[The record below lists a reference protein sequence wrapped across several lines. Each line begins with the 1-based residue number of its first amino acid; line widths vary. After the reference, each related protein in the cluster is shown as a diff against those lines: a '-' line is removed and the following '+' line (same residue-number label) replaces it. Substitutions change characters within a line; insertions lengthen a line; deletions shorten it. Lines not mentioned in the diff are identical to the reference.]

1 MGLFGSIFKGVKKAA
16 GFVAKTALSKATGGV
31 SDQVLKKLK
40 GLGQVK
46 AVLAKKGHQPTQQDQ
61 ALVNK
66 IMPDAFSPTVKRTE
80 QVLDV
85 VGYKAGI
92 PGYTKPKKAGK
103 GGRTGKPKPKYDA
116 SGARKLSTKQDYL
129 DDVEAGFQGSYETW
143 REGLGLTDTYLRLKA
158 KKAKAPKKAKGKR
171 TTSQGQKMAALA
183 AQWRSLGG
191 QAGTGQTF
199 FEWKAGR

>member
-1 MGLFGSIFKGVKKAA
+1 MGLFGSVFKGIKKAA
-16 GFVAKTALSKATGGV
+16 GFVARTALNKATGGV

-46 AVLAKKGHQPTQQDQ
+46 AVLAKKGHEPTVQDQ

-80 QVLDV
+80 QVLDLVGAKAGV
-85 VGYKAGI
+85 VGY
-92 PGYTKPKKAGK
+92 PKPKKAGK
-103 GGRTGKPKPKYDA
+103 GGRTGKPKYDA
-116 SGARKLSTKQDYL
+116 SGARKLSTRQDYL
-129 DDVEAGFQGSYETW
+129 DDVEAGFKGSYETW
-143 REGLGLTDTYLRLKA
+143 REGLGLTDTYLGLKA

-183 AQWRSLGG
+183 AQWRALGG
-191 QAGTGQTF
+191 QSGTGQTF